1 MPVQE
6 SKPFDNNRRM
16 KTKLTLAEMGFI
28 ALDKNGDRMTEQEH
42 LQRLNDNIIVL
53 NAGEVACNLCG
64 RVFYH
69 KLTSI
74 AKFNTRRHVE
84 THMPGVSYTCPAPP
98 CRKHFKTKMSLQKH
112 LERTPEHKYVS
123 SIKYEDE
130 GVPMSTTDYQ
140 GPQEDEEMK
149 MLKNLKAKLIN
160 SMSNAA
166 QQSPGTFIV
175 ENPPKEEAPS
185 KISFEFL
192 STIQSSM

>member
-1 MPVQE
+1 MPVPE
-6 SKPFDNNRRM
+6 SKAFFNDRRA
-16 KTKLTLAEMGFI
+16 KVKLSLAEMGFI

-84 THMPGVSYTCPAPP
+84 THMPGVSYTCPSPD

-112 LERTPEHKYVS
+112 LERTPEHKYVR
-123 SIKYEDE
+123 
-130 GVPMSTTDYQ
+130 TYQ
-140 GPQEDEEMK
+140 DDGDDEEMK
-149 MLKNLKAKLIN
+149 MLKGLKTKLIQ
-160 SMSNAA
+160 SLSNTAVK
-166 QQSPGTFIV
+166 QSPGTYIV
-175 ENPPKEEAPS
+175 ENENPPKEEAPS
-185 KISFEFL
+185 KMSFEFL
-192 STIQSSM
+192 STLQTSM